1 MIKQL
6 RISLALGGLVMLLAG
21 CSANLPKDDTPP
33 PAKIDD
39 SSKAEIREVWLQVD
53 GMSERLGII

>member
-1 MIKQL
+1 MIKQF
-6 RISLALGGLVMLLAG
+6 RVSLALGGLAMLLAG

-39 SSKAEIREVWLQVD
+39 SSKAKLQEIWLQVD
-53 GMSERLGII
+53 GMSERLKII